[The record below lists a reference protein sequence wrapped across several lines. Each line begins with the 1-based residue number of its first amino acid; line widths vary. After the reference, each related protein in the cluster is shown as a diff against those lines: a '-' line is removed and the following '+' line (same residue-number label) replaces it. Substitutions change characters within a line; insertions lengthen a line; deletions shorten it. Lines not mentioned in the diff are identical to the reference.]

1 MTVQTILDY
10 LHTLAPAAMKYE
22 WDNVGLICG
31 RRDQEVKKV
40 LVALDPFE
48 HVCQEAAELGA
59 DLGTMGFAPLN
70 AFCLMVFCLLY
81 IPCAAT
87 IMTIR
92 KESGSW
98 KWTGVCVAF
107 QLGVAW
113 LAAFAIY
120 QIGGLF

>member
-1 MTVQTILDY
+1 MEEMGAA
-10 LHTLAPAAMKYE
+10 LA
-22 WDNVGLICG
+22 
-31 RRDQEVKKV
+31 
-40 LVALDPFE
+40 
-48 HVCQEAAELGA
+48 
-59 DLGTMGFAPLN
+59 TMGFGQLN

-120 QIGGLF
+120 QIGTLFSQ